1 MDRAHVA
8 KLIGRLGEAS
18 DRPAALAALDKAD
31 VSWGEL
37 AELVEHGEAPGGARD
52 RLLRQLV
59 RERISGPLARAA
71 WAMEGGQARFLRR
84 VLDEPA
90 TAEQLVK
97 AVAFADRAL
106 RIA

>member
-1 MDRAHVA
+1 
-8 KLIGRLGEAS
+8 
-18 DRPAALAALDKAD
+18 
-31 VSWGEL
+31 
-37 AELVEHGEAPGGARD
+37 
-52 RLLRQLV
+52 
-59 RERISGPLARAA
+59 
-71 WAMEGGQARFLRR
+71 MEGGQARFLRR